1 MTFCLI
7 ILHCRGER
15 MPGGR
20 IPPPWRVLGTATA
33 FVFGGLFTLSLAS
46 SVAMRSLQSLTEAKR
61 KKVALPCSACKG
73 KGFYG
78 CKLCNGK
85 STIEWS
91 PLYDPI
97 VINSCLC
104 PTCEG
109 NRIQRCLNCLGKGYA

>member
-1 MTFCLI
+1 M
-7 ILHCRGER
+7 H
-15 MPGGR
+15 GGR
-20 IPPPWRVLGTATA
+20 VPPPWRVLGTATA
-33 FVFGGLFTLSLAS
+33 FIFGGLFTLSLAS
-46 SVAMRSLQSLTEAKR
+46 SVAMRSLQSLAEAKR

-97 VINSCLC
+97 VINPCLC

-109 NRIQRCLNCLGKGYA
+109 NRLTQEVSVLGPGMIRGHGFAYLSLKR